1 MARKGYI
8 QLVNGFYM
16 NRKVRKLRHTCPS
29 AIGAFTMMLTFCG
42 DNLSDGHISEDD
54 ALYVLDITDSE
65 LEALCN
71 VGMIEPDGNNGYY
84 IHDYLIHNRSRE
96 QVQKK
101 RESNAENYRKNK
113 NEVKTSDSDDFQTAE
128 SRLNRDKHQNTRTP
142 EHQNELSKDNSTPPT
157 PSKPDFAGLL
167 DGLER
172 IYPTNRFDGKTSQ
185 ARMQLRAYS
194 SPPMNRLNVFT
205 NRSSVAPT
213 YARVLA
219 SRNSRGSAS
228 PAAFTILGHS
238 ISNCI
243 RA

>member
-1 MARKGYI
+1 
-8 QLVNGFYM
+8 
-16 NRKVRKLRHTCPS
+16 
-29 AIGAFTMMLTFCG
+29 MMLTFCG

-142 EHQNELSKDNSTPPT
+142 E
-157 PSKPDFAGLL
+157 
-167 DGLER
+167 
-172 IYPTNRFDGKTSQ
+172 
-185 ARMQLRAYS
+185 
-194 SPPMNRLNVFT
+194 
-205 NRSSVAPT
+205 
-213 YARVLA
+213 
-219 SRNSRGSAS
+219 
-228 PAAFTILGHS
+228 
-238 ISNCI
+238 
-243 RA
+243 

>member
-84 IHDYLIHNRSRE
+84 IHDYLMHNRSRE

-101 RESNAENYRKNK
+101 RESNAENYQKNK
-113 NEVKTSDSDDFQTAE
+113 NEVKTSDSDAIQPSE
-128 SRLNRDKHQNTRTP
+128 SHLNRDKHQNTRMNYLKIIQLPLPPQSLTSMDCSTV
-142 EHQNELSKDNSTPPT
+142 LS
-157 PSKPDFAGLL
+157 
-167 DGLER
+167 
-172 IYPTNRFDGKTSQ
+172 
-185 ARMQLRAYS
+185 
-194 SPPMNRLNVFT
+194 VFT
-205 NRSSVAPT
+205 RRTGSTGRPLRLECSWKSNGPRS
-213 YARVLA
+213 
-219 SRNSRGSAS
+219 
-228 PAAFTILGHS
+228 
-238 ISNCI
+238 
-243 RA
+243 

>member
-84 IHDYLIHNRSRE
+84 IHDYLMHNRSRE

-101 RESNAENYRKNK
+101 RESNAENYQKNK
-113 NEVKTSDSDDFQTAE
+113 NEVKTSDSDAIQPSE
-128 SRLNRDKHQNTRTP
+128 SHLNRDKHQNTRTP
-142 EHQNELSKDNSTPPT
+142 EHQNELSQKIIQLPLPPQSLTSMDCSTDL
-157 PSKPDFAGLL
+157 S
-167 DGLER
+167 
-172 IYPTNRFDGKTSQ
+172 
-185 ARMQLRAYS
+185 
-194 SPPMNRLNVFT
+194 VFT
-205 NRSSVAPT
+205 RRTGSTGKHLRLECSWKSNGPRS
-213 YARVLA
+213 
-219 SRNSRGSAS
+219 
-228 PAAFTILGHS
+228 
-238 ISNCI
+238 
-243 RA
+243 

>member
-29 AIGAFTMMLTFCG
+29 AIGAFTIMLTFCG

-96 QVQKK
+96 QVD
-101 RESNAENYRKNK
+101 NAR
-113 NEVKTSDSDDFQTAE
+113 F
-128 SRLNRDKHQNTRTP
+128 
-142 EHQNELSKDNSTPPT
+142 
-157 PSKPDFAGLL
+157 FAHFRIPGL
-167 DGLER
+167 
-172 IYPTNRFDGKTSQ
+172 T
-185 ARMQLRAYS
+185 
-194 SPPMNRLNVFT
+194 
-205 NRSSVAPT
+205 
-213 YARVLA
+213 
-219 SRNSRGSAS
+219 
-228 PAAFTILGHS
+228 
-238 ISNCI
+238 
-243 RA
+243 

>member
-142 EHQNELSKDNSTPPT
+142 EHQKNYLKIIQLPLPPRSRTSVICLTVSRLSIRRTGLTGKPP
-157 PSKPDFAGLL
+157 
-167 DGLER
+167 
-172 IYPTNRFDGKTSQ
+172 
-185 ARMQLRAYS
+185 
-194 SPPMNRLNVFT
+194 SPVCSW
-205 NRSSVAPT
+205 RSIGRRS
-213 YARVLA
+213 
-219 SRNSRGSAS
+219 
-228 PAAFTILGHS
+228 
-238 ISNCI
+238 
-243 RA
+243 

>member
-84 IHDYLIHNRSRE
+84 IHDYLMHNRSRE

-101 RESNAENYRKNK
+101 RESNAENYQKNK
-113 NEVKTSDSDDFQTAE
+113 NEVKTSDSDAIQPSE
-128 SRLNRDKHQNTRTP
+128 SHLNRDKHQNTRTP
-142 EHQNELSKDNSTPPT
+142 EHHYLKIIQLPLPPQSLTSLDCSTVLS
-157 PSKPDFAGLL
+157 
-167 DGLER
+167 
-172 IYPTNRFDGKTSQ
+172 
-185 ARMQLRAYS
+185 
-194 SPPMNRLNVFT
+194 VFT
-205 NRSSVAPT
+205 RRTGSTGRHLRLECSWKSNGPRS
-213 YARVLA
+213 
-219 SRNSRGSAS
+219 
-228 PAAFTILGHS
+228 
-238 ISNCI
+238 
-243 RA
+243 

>member
-128 SRLNRDKHQNTRTP
+128 SRLNRDKHQNTRMNYLKIIQLPLPPQSLTSMDCSTV
-142 EHQNELSKDNSTPPT
+142 LS
-157 PSKPDFAGLL
+157 
-167 DGLER
+167 
-172 IYPTNRFDGKTSQ
+172 
-185 ARMQLRAYS
+185 
-194 SPPMNRLNVFT
+194 VFT
-205 NRSSVAPT
+205 RRTGSTGRHLRLECSWRSNGPRS
-213 YARVLA
+213 
-219 SRNSRGSAS
+219 
-228 PAAFTILGHS
+228 
-238 ISNCI
+238 
-243 RA
+243 

>member
-84 IHDYLIHNRSRE
+84 IHDYLMHNRSRE

-101 RESNAENYRKNK
+101 RESNAENYQKNK
-113 NEVKTSDSDDFQTAE
+113 NEVKTSDSDAIQPSE
-128 SRLNRDKHQNTRTP
+128 SHLNRDKHQNTRTP
-142 EHQNELSKDNSTPPT
+142 EHQNELSKDNWP
-157 PSKPDFAGLL
+157 FAVWCG
-167 DGLER
+167 
-172 IYPTNRFDGKTSQ
+172 
-185 ARMQLRAYS
+185 
-194 SPPMNRLNVFT
+194 
-205 NRSSVAPT
+205 
-213 YARVLA
+213 
-219 SRNSRGSAS
+219 
-228 PAAFTILGHS
+228 
-238 ISNCI
+238 
-243 RA
+243 

>member
-71 VGMIEPDGNNGYY
+71 VDMIEPDGNNGYY

-142 EHQNELSKDNSTPPT
+142 EHQNTRMNYLKIIQLPLPPQSLTSLDCSTDLS
-157 PSKPDFAGLL
+157 
-167 DGLER
+167 
-172 IYPTNRFDGKTSQ
+172 
-185 ARMQLRAYS
+185 
-194 SPPMNRLNVFT
+194 VFT
-205 NRSSVAPT
+205 RRTGSMGRPLRLECSWKSNGPRS
-213 YARVLA
+213 
-219 SRNSRGSAS
+219 
-228 PAAFTILGHS
+228 
-238 ISNCI
+238 
-243 RA
+243 

>member
-84 IHDYLIHNRSRE
+84 IHDYLMHNRSRE

-101 RESNAENYRKNK
+101 RESNAENYQKNK

-128 SRLNRDKHQNTRTP
+128 SHLNRDKHQNTRTP
-142 EHQNELSKDNSTPPT
+142 E
-157 PSKPDFAGLL
+157 
-167 DGLER
+167 
-172 IYPTNRFDGKTSQ
+172 
-185 ARMQLRAYS
+185 
-194 SPPMNRLNVFT
+194 
-205 NRSSVAPT
+205 
-213 YARVLA
+213 
-219 SRNSRGSAS
+219 
-228 PAAFTILGHS
+228 
-238 ISNCI
+238 
-243 RA
+243 

>member
-1 MARKGYI
+1 MVRKGYV

-84 IHDYLIHNRSRE
+84 IHDYLMHNRSRE

-101 RESNAENYRKNK
+101 RESNAENYQKNK

-142 EHQNELSKDNSTPPT
+142 EHQNYLKIIQLPLPPQSLTSLDCSTDLS
-157 PSKPDFAGLL
+157 
-167 DGLER
+167 
-172 IYPTNRFDGKTSQ
+172 
-185 ARMQLRAYS
+185 
-194 SPPMNRLNVFT
+194 VFT
-205 NRSSVAPT
+205 RRTGSMGRHLRLECSWKSNGPRS
-213 YARVLA
+213 
-219 SRNSRGSAS
+219 
-228 PAAFTILGHS
+228 
-238 ISNCI
+238 
-243 RA
+243 

>member
-128 SRLNRDKHQNTRTP
+128 SRLNRDKHQNTRTNTRMNYLKIIQLP
-142 EHQNELSKDNSTPPT
+142 LSPQSLTSLDCSTDL
-157 PSKPDFAGLL
+157 S
-167 DGLER
+167 
-172 IYPTNRFDGKTSQ
+172 
-185 ARMQLRAYS
+185 
-194 SPPMNRLNVFT
+194 VFT
-205 NRSSVAPT
+205 RRTGSMGRHLRLECSWKSNGPRS
-213 YARVLA
+213 
-219 SRNSRGSAS
+219 
-228 PAAFTILGHS
+228 
-238 ISNCI
+238 
-243 RA
+243 